1 MNLLR
6 YLLADLLVD
15 VLVNILADVLVDNRV
30 DCNDRH
36 SKIYRQILQFLY
48 VRIRR

>member
-6 YLLADLLVD
+6 YLLAEL
-15 VLVNILADVLVDNRV
+15 LADVLVDNRV

-36 SKIYRQILQFLY
+36 SQIYRQILQFLY